1 MLLAIKIQI
10 WIYIQDMYG
19 TGTFFVF
26 SNSNNYN
33 QISRWTHISFK
44 QMQVTSNL
52 VYTTTT
58 TTTVYFW
65 IVSIFTPI
73 SDFTYI

>member
-19 TGTFFVF
+19 TGTFFF
-26 SNSNNYN
+26 NSNNYN
-33 QISRWTHISFK
+33 QISRLTHISFK
-44 QMQVTSNL
+44 QMQATSKWA
-52 VYTTTT
+52 YTTT

-65 IVSIFTPI
+65 IASILTAI

>member
-19 TGTFFVF
+19 TGTFFF
-26 SNSNNYN
+26 FFNSNNYN
-33 QISRWTHISFK
+33 QISRLSHISFK
-44 QMQVTSNL
+44 QMQATSKWA
-52 VYTTTT
+52 YTTT

-65 IVSIFTPI
+65 IANILTAI